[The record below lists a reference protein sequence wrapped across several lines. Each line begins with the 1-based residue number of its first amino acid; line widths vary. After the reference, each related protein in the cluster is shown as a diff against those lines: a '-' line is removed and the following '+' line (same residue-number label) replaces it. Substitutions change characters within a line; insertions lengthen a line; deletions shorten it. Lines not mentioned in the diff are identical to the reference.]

1 VNQPTHADHE
11 AGGRAPRR
19 PLGEVSAIEALA
31 AFSGRGE
38 LAARGHADERPQGP
52 EFRVETMTSNGMHQ
66 VVGIAHPQD
75 APPAEPEQATLRSA
89 VMALLDLAGHESG
102 SAHTT
107 VVLTARGPHIVG
119 CELHGP

>member
-1 VNQPTHADHE
+1 MNQPTHADDQ
-11 AGGRAPRR
+11 ADGRALRR
-19 PLGEVSAIEALA
+19 PLGELSAIEAA
-31 AFSGRGE
+31 SAFSERGDP
-38 LAARGHADERPQGP
+38 AARSRSGERPQGP

-66 VVGIAHPQD
+66 VVGIAHSCD

-102 SAHTT
+102 PARTT

-119 CELHGP
+119 CELQGS